1 MFTWGILTF
10 FFLWCGENYEALNL
24 AVKSG
29 VDARIIPTISIAKV
43 SLM

>member
-1 MFTWGILTF
+1 MGIHISRYDLIISK
-10 FFLWCGENYEALNL
+10 ENYEALNL